1 MRSLVRPALAAAL
14 VLGATL
20 GAQAGERIL
29 YRAYGYGPAGYGDG
43 YTFAEPF
50 VSGSYVGAPLT
61 RFPRPSEIVPPAW
74 GYGTYGVPTYSGI
87 RQGPAAKP
95 MLYVID
101 SPRGAPSRAGTGRA
115 RIVER
120 GHDGRW
126 SDTERGAETRGGG
139 ARVVDVTVP
148 RR

>member
-1 MRSLVRPALAAAL
+1 MRSLVRPALAVAL
-14 VLGATL
+14 VLGATP

-29 YRAYGYGPAGYGDG
+29 YGAYGYGPAGYGNA
-43 YTFAEPF
+43 FAEPF

-101 SPRGAPSRAGTGRA
+101 SPRAGTGRA

-120 GHDGRW
+120 GQDGRG
-126 SDTERGAETRGGG
+126 SDTDRGAETRGGG